1 MQYCNIENAFKKEQ
15 EEEEKEKQDILLEK
29 EEEEEDDWNYIFALK
44 CLFEENKWIVLIY
57 FFFVLH
63 LNTFLIIA
71 LLIK

>member
-29 EEEEEDDWNYIFALK
+29 EEEEDDWNYIFALK